1 MSFFNIIIVMLI
13 IEIDYREQKI
23 LKLLN
28 PNINIV
34 VNDTLHGPFTID
46 NITFYFKISNLIVG
60 DFIIKKNHP
69 TCTRQDPEFVLA
81 DSDSV
86 RADQQETVYYI
97 IERKTINDLSSSI
110 IDGRFREQKERLS
123 LSNSDIIYI
132 IEGHLNK
139 ITNKGISKKI
149 LKSSIINLQIKHEFK
164 VLKTENEIDTLE
176 YLLLLYKKINDTSD
190 EGNFKEIKPVTLKKK
205 NTSSSIYINQL
216 MMING
221 VSKIIAEKIAE
232 KYTSLQHLLT
242 AFTTVN
248 NNQPENLLQ
257 DIQITDK
264 RKLGKALSKK
274 IYTSF
279 ISESI
284 PLVTSQESQNTEVS
298 TEENICL
305 L

>member
-1 MSFFNIIIVMLI
+1 MLI

-23 LKLLN
+23 LKLIN
-28 PNINIV
+28 PNINII
-34 VNDTLHGPFTID
+34 VNDTLHGPFIRD
-46 NITFYFKISNLIVG
+46 NITFYFKISNLIIG
-60 DFIIKKNHP
+60 DFIIKKNNNLD
-69 TCTRQDPEFVLA
+69 CNDP
-81 DSDSV
+81 DSV
-86 RADQQETVYYI
+86 RACTRHDPDSVWACPDLIYYI
-97 IERKTINDLSSSI
+97 IERKTISDLSSSI

-164 VLKTENEIDTLE
+164 VFKTENEIDTLE
-176 YLLLLYKKINDTSD
+176 YLLLLYKKINDTGD
-190 EGNFKEIKPVTLKKK
+190 EGDFKQIKPVTLKKK
-205 NTSSSIYINQL
+205 NTSCSIYINQL

-221 VSKIIAEKIAE
+221 VSKTIAEKIAK
-232 KYTSLQHLLT
+232 KYTSLQQLLT

-248 NNQPENLLQ
+248 NNQPEDLLH
-257 DIQITDK
+257 DLQITDK

-279 ISESI
+279 TTESA
-284 PLVTSQESQNTEVS
+284 PSHESHTTEVTTELEVT